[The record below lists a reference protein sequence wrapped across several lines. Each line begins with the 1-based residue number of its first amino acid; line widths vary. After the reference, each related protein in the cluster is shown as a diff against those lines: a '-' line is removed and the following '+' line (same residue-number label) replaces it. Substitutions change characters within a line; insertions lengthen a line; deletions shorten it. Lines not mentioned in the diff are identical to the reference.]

1 MATVHPWAKP
11 FHDVVAQQYRLDAAA
26 QQDFDAFFARVN
38 AMASSSADQGT
49 FVTQFTQSPLF
60 TEYNQ
65 LLEKYQQQALTST
78 GQTVAEAA
86 QSMREESA
94 RLSAEDHA
102 KTKAEQKLNEVVT
115 QMLPDE
121 INSLRWGGL
130 RAIPV
135 IGPIIQWIGNIRW
148 LRSLFIE
155 K

>member
-26 QQDFDAFFARVN
+26 
-38 AMASSSADQGT
+38 MK
-49 FVTQFTQSPLF
+49 
-60 TEYNQ
+60 

-102 KTKAEQKLNEVVT
+102 KTMAEQKLNEVVT

>member
-1 MATVHPWAKP
+1 M
-11 FHDVVAQQYRLDAAA
+11 
-26 QQDFDAFFARVN
+26 
-38 AMASSSADQGT
+38 
-49 FVTQFTQSPLF
+49 
-60 TEYNQ
+60 
-65 LLEKYQQQALTST
+65 
-78 GQTVAEAA
+78 
-86 QSMREESA
+86 
-94 RLSAEDHA
+94 
-102 KTKAEQKLNEVVT
+102 AEQKLNEVVT